1 MGLIEKAKNKTEMR
15 AITSISDRASS
26 TVNSTKIKE
35 EFMSIFHHFVNVRI
49 WTNSRLK
56 HFLGKLGQTSA
67 GEDRIK
73 KW

>member
-1 MGLIEKAKNKTEMR
+1 MR
-15 AITSISDRASS
+15 AITSISDRPSC

-49 WTNSRLK
+49 WTTSRLK
-56 HFLGKLGQTSA
+56 HFLGKLGQTRSA
-67 GEDRIK
+67 GATGEDHLK